1 MLLVVN
7 RCACATCLSV
17 RQVQNYSGQPDMEAA
32 WYVDVVRVH
41 SEVYTQPPA
50 EDAARA
56 AAAAPPQVNDDTQAW
71 DGMGGDDGYDSPE
84 LL

>member
-1 MLLVVN
+1 
-7 RCACATCLSV
+7 
-17 RQVQNYSGQPDMEAA
+17 MEAA